1 MVSVESMEESMSCNI
16 YHGGAMVLAWRIEPE
31 VTGSSPPGVKLFCRL
46 LYDVKRVFAPK
57 GARDSRISSFLRTFC
72 NAVHIGDK
80 DSKNCYAG
88 VILHGEH
95 DKSGFN
101 LRSSSVLEISRFG

>member
-1 MVSVESMEESMSCNI
+1 MVVIQCCTCEVVGSNSHSVKIFC
-16 YHGGAMVLAWRIEPE
+16 W
-31 VTGSSPPGVKLFCRL
+31 LFK
-46 LYDVKRVFAPK
+46 DVKCVFAPK
-57 GARDSRISSFLRTFC
+57 GARDSRISSFLGTFC